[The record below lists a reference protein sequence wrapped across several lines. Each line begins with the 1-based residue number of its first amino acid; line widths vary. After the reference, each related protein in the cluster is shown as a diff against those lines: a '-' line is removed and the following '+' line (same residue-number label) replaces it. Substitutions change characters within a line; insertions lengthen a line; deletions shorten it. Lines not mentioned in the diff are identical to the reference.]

1 MRFKVVNVI
10 IAVFIALICFGL
22 AISAKYYVKTAQSF
36 KIIFNEE
43 ECKLTSMQNDCYQE
57 LKKSLDDKYTKK
69 FVDILNSTSKKFK
82 DEIYSVL
89 GDEYILL
96 SEEFSTTLTS
106 IKSKKSEFENSN
118 EYLSAKKELSELKQK
133 IDSAPESEK
142 DVYLDEFR
150 ASLDKITTL
159 NNKLNNQLKS
169 ERDRI
174 DRIKS
179 SVKKMFA
186 SNAKELISIRV
197 ELMNL
202 TRNELKVL
210 LSDYMLELKEL
221 NSAFNKELKESGYP
235 FDVASMGD
243 CLVAG
248 KLESECY
255 HDILS
260 ENFNKNVIFS
270 ENSNEILS

>member
-43 ECKLTSMQNDCYQE
+43 ECKLTSMQNDCYHE

-82 DEIYSVL
+82 DDIYRVL

-142 DVYLDEFR
+142 DVYLNEFR

-174 DRIKS
+174 DSIKS

-221 NSAFNKELKESGYP
+221 NSAFKKELKESSYP

-255 HDILS
+255 SDILS

>member
-1 MRFKVVNVI
+1 MRFKVVKVI
-10 IAVFIALICFGL
+10 FAVFVALICFGFL
-22 AISAKYYVKTAQSF
+22 ISARYYVKTVQSF
-36 KIIFNEE
+36 KTFFNEE
-43 ECKLTSMQNDCYQE
+43 EVKLTSMQNDCYKE

-69 FVDILNSTSKKFK
+69 FVEILNSTSKNFK
-82 DEIYSVL
+82 DKIFSVL
-89 GDEYILL
+89 GNEYLLL
-96 SEEFSTTLTS
+96 SEEFSITLSS
-106 IKSKKSEFENSN
+106 IKNKKSEFENSN
-118 EYLSAKKELSELKQK
+118 EYLLAKKELSDLKQK
-133 IDSAPESEK
+133 IDSSQEAEK

-169 ERDRI
+169 ERERI
-174 DRIKS
+174 DNIKS
-179 SVKKMFA
+179 AVKEMFVK
-186 SNAKELISIRV
+186 NAKELISIRG

-202 TRNELKVL
+202 TRNEIKVL

-221 NSAFNKELKESGYP
+221 NSAFNKELTEGCFP

-243 CLVAG
+243 NLVAG

-260 ENFNKNVIFS
+260 ENSSKNVIFS